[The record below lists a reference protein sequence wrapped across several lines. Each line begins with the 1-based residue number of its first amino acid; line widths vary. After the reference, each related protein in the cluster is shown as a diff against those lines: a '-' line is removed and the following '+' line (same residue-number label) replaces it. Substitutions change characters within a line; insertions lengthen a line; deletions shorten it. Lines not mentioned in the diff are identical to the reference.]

1 MREALEKI
9 RAAEERNE
17 QAQKALI
24 TQLQEYERQKK
35 QMLSTEE
42 QANRQEIAR
51 IAEER
56 EASEEQSLQAER
68 TVLTADA
75 NALKES
81 LEESYQKNATKLM
94 DEIIERVKESYGRH

>member
-9 RAAEERNE
+9 QAAEERNE

-35 QMLSTEE
+35 QMLWTEE

-56 EASEEQSLQAER
+56 EASEERALQAER